1 MRKRGSFVATTSD
14 AVIIGG
20 GVMGCSILYNLAAR
34 GLTDALLLERDL
46 LGSGS
51 TGRSSGVVRMHYSN
65 EVHAR
70 MAWQSLEIF
79 RDFGQVIG
87 GPDSNQCGLVQTGFL
102 ILAGEDDLP
111 AFRANIEMQQGA
123 GIETSIINREE
134 AAEIAPGFYLEDCA
148 AIAYEPL
155 SGHADPSGTALAY
168 ASRARQLGAALRLQ
182 SPATGVEVSG
192 GKVVAVTTAGERI
205 ETPLAVVAT
214 GPWSRSFLLQH
225 GIDLPL
231 QATRHEVVHLKR
243 PLDKLPYHPGVGD
256 IANLIYFRP
265 EGADLTL
272 LGNGNEEELIE
283 DLEVYA
289 PRPSQRFIQQ
299 VWSRL
304 AKRVPVMAEAQYST
318 GYAGLYTTTPDSHPV
333 MDRVEGIDGLY
344 ICTGFSGHGF
354 KLSPMV
360 GVLMAELI
368 LDGRATS
375 IDISPLRM
383 SRFQEGDLNQP
394 GYGFKVLV

>member
-1 MRKRGSFVATTSD
+1 MATTAG

-34 GLTDALLLERDL
+34 GLKNPVLLERDL

-79 RDFGQVIG
+79 SNFGQLIG
-87 GPDSNQCGLVQTGFL
+87 GDCGLVETGFL
-102 ILAGEDDLP
+102 IFPGEEDLP
-111 AFRANIEMQQGA
+111 AFQANVAMQQKV
-123 GIETSIINREE
+123 GIRTGIISRED
-134 AAEIAPGFYLEDCA
+134 AAEIAPGFYLDDCA

-155 SGHADPSGTALAY
+155 SGYADPSGTALAY
-168 ASRARQLGAALRLQ
+168 SARARELGATLHLQ
-182 SPATGVEVSG
+182 NPATRVQITGNR
-192 GKVVAVTTAGERI
+192 VVAVTTATERF
-205 ETPLAVVAT
+205 ETPLVVITT
-214 GPWSRSFLLQH
+214 GPWSRPFLLKH

-243 PLDKLPYHPGVGD
+243 PMDKLPYHPGAGD

-265 EGADLTL
+265 ESTDLTL
-272 LGNGNEEELIE
+272 LGNGNEEEQVE
-283 DLEVYA
+283 DPEVYA
-289 PRPSQRFIQQ
+289 PRPSQRFIQD

-368 LDGRATS
+368 LDGAATS

-383 SRFQEGDLNQP
+383 SRFREGDLNLP
-394 GYGFKVLV
+394 SYGFKVLV

>member
-1 MRKRGSFVATTSD
+1 MATTAG

-20 GVMGCSILYNLAAR
+20 GVMGCRILYNLAAR
-34 GLTDALLLERDL
+34 GVKNPVLLERDL

-79 RDFGQVIG
+79 SNVDQVIG
-87 GPDSNQCGLVQTGFL
+87 GDCGLVETGFL
-102 ILAGEDDLP
+102 IFSGEADLP
-111 AFRANIEMQQGA
+111 AFRANVAMQQKV
-123 GIETSIINREE
+123 GIRTSIISRDD
-134 AAEIAPGFYLEDCA
+134 AAEIAPGFYLDDCA

-155 SGHADPSGTALAY
+155 SGYADPSGTALAY
-168 ASRARQLGAALRLQ
+168 AARARELGATVHLQ
-182 SPATGVEVSG
+182 SPATGVQVTG
-192 GKVVAVTTAGERI
+192 DKVVSVTTATERF
-205 ETPLAVVAT
+205 ETNLVVIAT
-214 GPWSRSFLLQH
+214 GPWSRAFLLKH

-231 QATRHEVVHLKR
+231 QATRHEVIHLKR
-243 PLDKLPYHPGVGD
+243 PMDKLPYHPGAGD

-265 EGADLTL
+265 ESTDLTL
-272 LGNGNEEELIE
+272 LGNGNEEELI
-283 DLEVYA
+283 DDPEVYA
-289 PRPSQRFIQQ
+289 PRPSQGFIQD

-360 GVLMAELI
+360 GVLMSELV
-368 LDGRATS
+368 LDGQATS

-383 SRFQEGDLNQP
+383 SRFREGDLNQP

>member
-1 MRKRGSFVATTSD
+1 
-14 AVIIGG
+14 
-20 GVMGCSILYNLAAR
+20 MGCSILYNLAAR
-34 GLTDALLLERDL
+34 GVKNPVLLERDL

-79 RDFGQVIG
+79 SNFSQQIG
-87 GPDSNQCGLVQTGFL
+87 GDCGLVETGFL
-102 ILAGEDDLP
+102 IFSPEEDLP
-111 AFRANIEMQQGA
+111 AFRANVKMQQDV
-123 GIETSIINREE
+123 GIRTSIISRED
-134 AAEIAPGFYLEDCA
+134 AAEIAPGFFLDDCA

-155 SGHADPSGTALAY
+155 SGYADPSGTALAY
-168 ASRARQLGAALRLQ
+168 AARARELGASILLQ
-182 SPATGVEVSG
+182 ESATGVDATG
-192 GKVVAVTTAGERI
+192 GRAVAVTTATERF
-205 ETPLAVVAT
+205 ETPLVVMAT
-214 GPWSRSFLLQH
+214 GPWSRNFLLKQ

-231 QATRHEVVHLKR
+231 QATRHEVIHLKR
-243 PLDKLPYHPGVGD
+243 PMDQLPYHPGAGD

-265 EGADLTL
+265 ESTDLTL
-272 LGNGNEEELIE
+272 LGNGNEEELV
-283 DLEVYA
+283 DDPEVFA
-289 PRPSQRFIQQ
+289 PRPSQHFIQD

-344 ICTGFSGHGF
+344 VCTGFSGHGF

-360 GVLMAELI
+360 GVLMAELM
-368 LDGRATS
+368 LDGGATS

-383 SRFQEGDLNQP
+383 SRFREGDLNLP
-394 GYGFKVLV
+394 SYGFRVLV